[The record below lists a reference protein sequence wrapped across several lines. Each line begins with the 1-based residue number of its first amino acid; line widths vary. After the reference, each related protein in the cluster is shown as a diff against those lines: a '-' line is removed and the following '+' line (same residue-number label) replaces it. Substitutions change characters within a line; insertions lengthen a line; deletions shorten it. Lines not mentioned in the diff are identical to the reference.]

1 MLRAVFVR
9 TLKPGV
15 TYEQFKDAWVPEG
28 LSGSYPAKARVARN
42 VANDRQVIT
51 IIEIDVPPAEFRS
64 ASASLTRPDSLA
76 SGTDGR
82 CLVLP
87 DCVVTWLVTEGLRWG
102 RPTWMARLVPC

>member
-1 MLRAVFVR
+1 MLCAVFVR

-51 IIEIDVPPAEFRS
+51 IIEIDVAPAEFRS
-64 ASASLTRPDSLA
+64 ASASLTRPDPWPGWPRSLKRP
-76 SGTDGR
+76 SSRESTRTFTTRSR
-82 CLVLP
+82 CCA
-87 DCVVTWLVTEGLRWG
+87 D
-102 RPTWMARLVPC
+102 

>member
-42 VANDRQVIT
+42 VANDRNSQF
-51 IIEIDVPPAEFRS
+51 PRS
-64 ASASLTRPDSLA
+64 GLI
-76 SGTDGR
+76 GT
-82 CLVLP
+82 L
-87 DCVVTWLVTEGLRWG
+87 LRV
-102 RPTWMARLVPC
+102 RN

>member
-9 TLKPGV
+9 TLQPGV

-76 SGTDGR
+76 RLAGIVETTQ
-82 CLVLP
+82 L
-87 DCVVTWLVTEGLRWG
+87 EGVYEDIFDEISLLR
-102 RPTWMARLVPC
+102 